1 MCPEQVS
8 QNDFEE
14 IVKEEDII
22 QLVGFK
28 LGDEEYAIDILK
40 VQEIIRMV
48 EITSVPRVDH
58 FVLGVMNLRGKVI
71 PVVDLRLRFNL
82 DKSDFDK
89 NTRIIVVNFEKESIG
104 FVVDEVTEVMRI
116 TKSIV
121 EPTPPLVGSVGQ
133 EYILG
138 ICKYNERLII
148 LLDIDRVIFGEG
160 KYDDSELKKKFF
172 TKPESVGASQF
183 VESDRDVEE
192 TVVNDSKVDISI
204 EKESKQPE
212 KEAIEKDEV
221 KEAELDYVNENMIGV
236 EESSEKIEED
246 VTISQTEEI
255 GVEDIDDIDA
265 LIAQELAKREK
276 ETEELIKK
284 KKARLPDTQEVLEDA
299 LKQSE
304 EVLGNEEEYVSQ
316 DDLDALI
323 AQELAKREKETEE
336 LIKRKKEKKN
346 LNDEDSCE
354 SNVVDEV
361 ESFADKDLDSKN
373 SDSIIIERDSLEELK
388 SIAEKIING
397 ETAELD
403 IDIKGEIG
411 ELLKLLVE
419 TKRKVDEVEPTVDD
433 SSRRIPSVKDSL
445 DDVTERA
452 ENAAFNLMNNV
463 EKMLSVY
470 KSIEDDLSSLEKYIS
485 SADKNSALSQIE
497 NIEKR
502 LAELDNM
509 GFEMLNSLEFQDIT
523 EQKIRKIISYTEEI
537 GAKFGAILGYMKVK
551 QMQGEQFSVS
561 QEEVDKLLS
570 DFGLN

>member
-8 QNDFEE
+8 QNEFED
-14 IVKEEDII
+14 IIKEEDII

-82 DKSDFDK
+82 EKSDFDK
-89 NTRIIVVNFEKESIG
+89 NTRIIVVTFEKESIG

-160 KYDDSELKKKFF
+160 KYDDSDLKKRFLAKSD
-172 TKPESVGASQF
+172 TIDSSQLI
-183 VESDRDVEE
+183 ESDREVDEDVINTNKVDMNVEE
-192 TVVNDSKVDISI
+192 VIEQQ
-204 EKESKQPE
+204 EKETELYHMSENMAGMDMGSDKS
-212 KEAIEKDEV
+212 
-221 KEAELDYVNENMIGV
+221 EAE
-236 EESSEKIEED
+236 
-246 VTISQTEEI
+246 VTSQQTK
-255 GVEDIDDIDA
+255 DLDDIDV

-284 KKARLPDTQEVLEDA
+284 RKTRLPDAQEVLEDA

-304 EVLGNEEEYVSQ
+304 EVLGNEEEHISQ

-323 AQELAKREKETEE
+323 AKELAKREKETEE
-336 LIKRKKEKKN
+336 LIKRRKEKKK
-346 LNDEDSCE
+346 LNDED
-354 SNVVDEV
+354 
-361 ESFADKDLDSKN
+361 DSKN
-373 SDSIIIERDSLEELK
+373 YVAIESNDYVEKKSVSVNSDPIVIERDSLEELK
-388 SIAEKIING
+388 TIAEKIING

-419 TKRKVDEVEPTVDD
+419 TKRRLDVVEPTVDD
-433 SSRRIPSVKDSL
+433 SFKKIPSVKDSL
-445 DDVTERA
+445 GDVTERA
-452 ENAAFNLMNNV
+452 ENAAFDLMNNV

-470 KSIEDDLSSLEKYIS
+470 KSIEDDLNDLEKNIY

-497 NIEKR
+497 IIEKR
-502 LAELDNM
+502 LSELDNM

-523 EQKIRKIISYTEEI
+523 EQKIRKVINYTEEI

-551 QMQGEQFSVS
+551 QMQGEQFNVS